1 MSDFKDS
8 AISELTLLSGGSI
21 ASGDLLLIVDISS
34 TAAGETKRTTITD
47 LTTAIIATGNFT
59 TQGNT
64 FNGASQ
70 LVQLNASTQLP
81 AVSGVLLTN
90 LNASAINSGTLP
102 DAQLSANVT
111 VQGNTFNIA
120 NKLVQLDSIGRLPAL
135 SGNLLTTLNASNIS
149 GGTLADARLSAQ
161 VTVQG
166 NTFNGASQLVQL
178 DGTSRLPASNGSL
191 VTNLNASAINSGT
204 LPDAQLSA
212 NVALK
217 TKSIVAV
224 ASAGAYP
231 LADLNRDSIYVVG
244 HGSGIVNFNL
254 QDSPAV
260 TTGAS
265 FTIIT
270 NTVQAISFTCGVSA
284 SAYYINAVGTT
295 ITVSPS
301 GTYNPTN
308 LRGRVITV
316 TCINTNTYVLSGQ
329 AL

>member
-8 AISELTLLSGGSI
+8 AISELALLSGGSI

-70 LVQLNASTQLP
+70 LVQLNGSTQLP
-81 AVSGVLLTN
+81 VVSGALVTN
-90 LNASAINSGTLP
+90 LNADNITSG
-102 DAQLSANVT
+102 
-111 VQGNTFNIA
+111 TFNIA

-224 ASAGAYP
+224 ASAGIQP
-231 LADLNRDSIYVVG
+231 LADLNRDSIFVVG
-244 HGSGIVNFNL
+244 HGLGTVSFNL
-254 QDSPAV
+254 QNSPSV
-260 TTGAS
+260 TTGVS

-270 NTVQAISFTCGVSA
+270 NTVQAISFTCDTSA
-284 SAYYINAVGTT
+284 TAYYINQAGAT

-301 GTYNPTN
+301 GTYNPSN

>member
-1 MSDFKDS
+1 MSDFKDN
-8 AISELTLLSGGSI
+8 AISELDLLSGASI

-34 TAAGETKRTTITD
+34 TAAGQTKRTTITD
-47 LTTAIIATGNFT
+47 LATAIIAVGNFT

-81 AVSGVLLTN
+81 AVSGALVTN
-90 LNASAINSGTLP
+90 LNADNITSG
-102 DAQLSANVT
+102 
-111 VQGNTFNIA
+111 TFNIA
-120 NKLVQLDSIGRLPAL
+120 NKLVQLDSIGRLPAI
-135 SGNLLTTLNASNIS
+135 SGNLLTALNASNFS
-149 GGTLADARLSAQ
+149 GGTLADARLSAN

-191 VTNLNASAINSGT
+191 VTDLNASAINSGT

-217 TKSIVAV
+217 TKAIVAI
-224 ASAGAYP
+224 AAAGVYA
-231 LADLNRDSIYVVG
+231 LADLNKDSIYVIG

-254 QDSPAV
+254 QNSPAV
-260 TTGAS
+260 TSGVS
-265 FTIIT
+265 FTFVT
-270 NTVQAISFTCGVSA
+270 NTVQAISFTCDTSA
-284 SAYYINAVGTT
+284 SAYYINQAGASVT
-295 ITVSPS
+295 IASS
-301 GTYNPTN
+301 GTYAPSN

-316 TCINTNTYVLSGQ
+316 TCINTNTYVLSG
-329 AL
+329 AGL